1 MNNKI
6 LSIFM
11 SALAVAS
18 LASCDKETSGLTGVT
33 YYPVINVLGDAET
46 VVYVGETYSD
56 AGCEATLNGEDIT
69 SQVETSSNV
78 NTSEM
83 GIYSVVY
90 TATNELGFSTSASR
104 AVYVSKENSFENLY
118 SGSISMMGRY
128 YSGAT
133 IVVTEVDDN
142 VYMIDDGLAGY
153 YFYGRYPGYEPTY
166 DFHAEVLV
174 TLSGSDI
181 SQVGETGSWYFGNPV
196 EISGGTYDSGSG
208 VISYSGEFA
217 GYPFSVELNPIT
229 K

>member
-1 MNNKI
+1 
-6 LSIFM
+6 M

-33 YYPVINVLGDAET
+33 YYPVINVLGDPET
-46 VVYVGETYSD
+46 VVYVGETYND

-69 SQVETSSNV
+69 ARVEASSNV
-78 NTSEM
+78 NTSKM

-90 TATNELGFSTSASR
+90 SATNELGFSSYASR
-104 AVYVSKENSFENLY
+104 AVYVVRENSFENLY
-118 SGSISMMGRY
+118 YGTISMMNRI

-142 VYMIDDGLAGY
+142 VYMIDDGLAGF

-166 DFHAEVLV
+166 DFHAEVYV

-181 SQVGETGSWYFGNPV
+181 SQVGETGDWYYGDPV

-208 VISYSGEFA
+208 VISYAGEFA